1 MAWRLLLLKHA
12 LLVSPRSAVRQIL
25 LSSLRSSH
33 ICDPFCSHF
42 GSVHY
47 RGSPASSR
55 PTYRQYEIFDRTC
68 ADERVQEWSL
78 RRLGAARRNSISAA
92 ELTPSGAQT
101 RRQERYIATSVLWRT
116 DRQCTVVATHA
127 RADRPA
133 VGAQMNLSS
142 PLAAPRSC
150 RSDVLRDETGA

>member
-12 LLVSPRSAVRQIL
+12 LLVSPQSAVRQIL

-101 RRQERYIATSVLWRT
+101 RRQKRYSHVGVMADGPPVYCRRYACACRPPCSWRANEFI
-116 DRQCTVVATHA
+116 VAA
-127 RADRPA
+127 RRPTQLPKRCSA
-133 VGAQMNLSS
+133 G
-142 PLAAPRSC
+142 
-150 RSDVLRDETGA
+150 